1 MGRIDNSEFLTQVQE
16 LLDSNNGTSSVYITQ
31 KRLTSSVDGSE
42 GIDDL
47 ASNVVDYDEKY
58 PANKHQYPVLVR
70 VTTGGKKKKKL
81 STVVEKDN
89 LDQFWND
96 YAQVIKAGFVGLK
109 KKDKKKSKKHKVSK

>member
-1 MGRIDNSEFLTQVQE
+1 MGHIDNSEFLTQVQQ

-31 KRLTSSVDGSE
+31 KRLTSSVEDSE

-47 ASNVVDYDEKY
+47 ASNVVDYNKKY
-58 PANKHQYPVLVR
+58 PVNKHQYPVLVR
-70 VTTGGKKKKKL
+70 VATGKKKKKL

-89 LDQFWND
+89 LDQFWNE

-109 KKDKKKSKKHKVSK
+109 KKDKKKSKKNKVSK